1 MRSKG
6 SSVDLQSHM
15 VRSVSQSLSAVGA
28 VATDPFRMCQ
38 WERTQQDT
46 VAWALIVFDT
56 SAYQCRSQR
65 GCLSIVENIVARCRQ
80 TEWKQVI
87 NWLAVLSKI
96 SALLKGRMVIVHVLF
111 SIVDCNSIFTLLL
124 YLRTFLVLCQKSY

>member
-15 VRSVSQSLSAVGA
+15 VRSVSQSVSAVGA
-28 VATDPFRMCQ
+28 VGTDPFRMCQ

-65 GCLSIVENIVARCRQ
+65 GCLSIVENIVATLQ
-80 TEWKQVI
+80 TDRVDVSSHLAGCFIQNKCLAQGQNGDSSRLLLNSELQLYFYSV
-87 NWLAVLSKI
+87 AVLEKLI
-96 SALLKGRMVIVHVLF
+96 NF
-111 SIVDCNSIFTLLL
+111 QF
-124 YLRTFLVLCQKSY
+124 